1 MQKRSNSSQ
10 SEDSFARYKDTRAS
24 EKYNGNGPAGFHTE
38 EFKKSVDYLRSIA
51 EKGQFT
57 SEDVEDMARAAQLVH

>member
-1 MQKRSNSSQ
+1 MAQRNVSTQ
-10 SEDSFARYKDTRAS
+10 SEDSFTRYKDMRAS
-24 EKYNGNGPAGFHTE
+24 DKYKGNGPEGFHTE

-57 SEDVEDMARAAQLVH
+57 SEDLEDMARASQLVQ